1 MAIDHAC
8 NWIRLLWALTDLG
21 GGLQMEEA
29 QAQAREGQR
38 RQQELYQNPFGSAF
52 RSSMGG
58 GPAGMRGMG
67 GGPRGGARGA
77 SSRQR
82 GPAKPGP
89 DFAQQP
95 GGPIIDVESYTVD
108 EGDR

>member
-1 MAIDHAC
+1 
-8 NWIRLLWALTDLG
+8 
-21 GGLQMEEA
+21 MEEA

-67 GGPRGGARGA
+67 GGPHGGARGA